1 MGSRRIQQMTMLVTG
16 GNRGLGQH
24 LVERFDAV
32 SVSRVDGF
40 DITKNYQ
47 DIATLSLDY
56 DIFVN
61 NAFDGPP
68 QESWA
73 NFGQTQ
79 VYMAVYDAWKAAGK
93 SGCIFNIG
101 SVGEQSIVAPEP
113 RWETYRISKA
123 ALSHASRQGT
133 QAFKQDL
140 VKFRTTLLTVD
151 RLDTELS
158 QSRPTWTG
166 NGQELKDISDFINY
180 TTNINANTIIEQATF
195 YVNFNFKA

>member
-1 MGSRRIQQMTMLVTG
+1 MKMLVTG
-16 GNRGLGQH
+16 GNKGLGKH
-24 LVERFDAV
+24 LVERFDAA
-32 SVSRVDGF
+32 SASRSNGF

-47 DIATLSLDY
+47 DIAMMSLDY
-56 DIFVN
+56 DVFVN

-73 NFGQTQ
+73 DFGQTQ
-79 VYMAVYDAWKAAGK
+79 VYMSVYDAWKAAEK
-93 SGCIFNIG
+93 SGWIFNIG

-133 QAFKQDL
+133 QAFKQDQ
-140 VKFRTTLLTVD
+140 VQFRTTLLTLD

-158 QSRPTWTG
+158 RSRPTWTG
-166 NGQELKDISDFINY
+166 NGQALEDISDFINY
-180 TTNINANTIIEQATF
+180 TTNINKNTVIEQATF
-195 YVNFNFKA
+195 YVNFDFKA

>member
-1 MGSRRIQQMTMLVTG
+1 MKMLVTG

-24 LVERFDAV
+24 LVEQFGAA
-32 SVSRVDGF
+32 SISRATGI
-40 DITKNYQ
+40 DITKDHQ
-47 DIATLSLDY
+47 DIAKMSLEY
-56 DIFVN
+56 DVFVN

-68 QESWA
+68 QEPWA

-79 VYMAVYDAWKAAGK
+79 VYMAVYDAWQAAGK
-93 SGCIFNIG
+93 SGWIFNIG

-123 ALSHASRQGT
+123 ALSHASKQGT
-133 QAFKQDL
+133 QAFKQDQ
-140 VKFRTTLLTVD
+140 VKFRTTLLTLD

-158 QSRPTWTG
+158 RSRPTWTG
-166 NGQELKDISDFINY
+166 NGQALHDISDFIKY
-180 TTNINANTIIEQATF
+180 TVNVNANTVIEQATF

>member
-1 MGSRRIQQMTMLVTG
+1 MKMLVTG
-16 GNRGLGQH
+16 GNKGLGQH
-24 LVERFDAV
+24 LVEQFDAV
-32 SVSRVDGF
+32 SISRATGI
-40 DITKNYQ
+40 DITKDHH
-47 DIATLSLDY
+47 DIAKMSLKY
-56 DIFVN
+56 DVFVN

-79 VYMAVYDAWKAAGK
+79 VYMAVYDAWQAAGK
-93 SGCIFNIG
+93 SGWIFNIG

-123 ALSHASRQGT
+123 ALSHASKQGT
-133 QAFKQDL
+133 QAFKQGQ
-140 VKFRTTLLTVD
+140 VKFRTTLLTLD

-158 QSRPTWTG
+158 RDRPTWTG
-166 NGQELKDISDFINY
+166 NGQALCDISDFIKY
-180 TTNINANTIIEQATF
+180 TVNVNANTVIEQATF